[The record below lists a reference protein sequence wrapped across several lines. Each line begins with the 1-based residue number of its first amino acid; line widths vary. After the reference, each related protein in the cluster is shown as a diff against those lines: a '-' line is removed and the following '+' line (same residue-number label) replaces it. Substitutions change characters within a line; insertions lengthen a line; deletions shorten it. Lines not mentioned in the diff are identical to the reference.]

1 MIIQLQHPSG
11 KTLTADLSKPLDLS
25 IPLVA
30 GPGRVSAW
38 YVDPIRIEPVRNG
51 DWVGEVKQGGSVNF
65 RNIFF
70 NPHGHGTH
78 TESVGHIAP
87 EIYSV
92 YQSVKQFFSFA
103 QVITITPEQ
112 KGEDLIITKQQLE
125 KVLRKNVSAVILR
138 TLPNAIEKLTHGYSN
153 TNPPYLEEAGAA
165 FLCGRNIL
173 HLLIDVP
180 SVDRENDEGKLLSHH
195 AFWNFP
201 SATRFDATITE
212 LIYVPDSVED
222 GEYLLDLQ
230 FAPFENDASPSRPV
244 LYRLSDVVNLL

>member
-11 KTLTADLSKPLDLS
+11 EKISADLNKPIDIS

-51 DWVGEVKQGGSVNF
+51 EWIGEVKQGGSVNF

-78 TESVGHIAP
+78 TESVGHITP

-92 YQSVKQFFSFA
+92 NQHVKQYFYFA
-103 QVITITPEQ
+103 QLITLTPE
-112 KGEDLIITKQQLE
+112 KVGEDYLITKSQIE
-125 KVLRKNVSAVILR
+125 KLLLNDVQALILR
-138 TLPNAIEKLTHGYSN
+138 TTPNTDEKLTHGYSN
-153 TNPPYLEEAGAA
+153 TNPAYLEEEAAA
-165 FLCGRNIL
+165 FLCKKNIK
-173 HLLIDVP
+173 HLLLDLP
-180 SVDRENDEGKLLSHH
+180 SVDRENDGGKLLSHH

-201 SATRFDATITE
+201 AATRFDASITE
-212 LIYVPDSVED
+212 MIYVPNEISD

-244 LYRLSDVVNLL
+244 LYALKNI

>member
-11 KTLTADLSKPLDLS
+11 KNVSADFKKPIDIA

-30 GPGRVSAW
+30 GPGRVRAW
-38 YVDPIRIEPVRNG
+38 YVDPIRMEPVRNG
-51 DWVGEVKQGGSVNF
+51 DWIGEVKQGGSVNF

-78 TESVGHIAP
+78 TECVGHIST

-92 YQSVKQFFSFA
+92 NQHIKQYFYFA
-103 QVITITPEQ
+103 QLITIAPE
-112 KGEDLIITKQQLE
+112 KSGEDFIITKSQIE
-125 KVLRKNVSAVILR
+125 SVLLKDVQALILR
-138 TLPNAIEKLTHGYSN
+138 TAPNTEEKLTHGYSN
-153 TNPPYLEEAGAA
+153 TNPAYLEEQAAA
-165 FLCGRNIL
+165 FLCQKNVK
-173 HLLIDVP
+173 HLLLDLP
-180 SVDRENDEGKLLSHH
+180 SVDRENDGGKLRSHH

-201 SATRFDATITE
+201 QATRFDASITE
-212 LIYVPDSVED
+212 MIYVPDEICD

-244 LYRLSDVVNLL
+244 LYALNGL